1 MGYIHMKFYN
11 GSSHHEHCHWL
22 HPCLLIYGVEKCWD
36 SISIEVASSVHGL
49 LSSLLW
55 LVLHSVAFSYVK
67 CSPDRFSHKWKSLKS
82 FSILTSMSVISK
94 HKHLYSGLKFVIYV
108 YNRKKEKSCSKMWLS
123 WLMLQITF
131 IICAILS
138 LFSSRG
144 YPPSLWCL
152 TSSRNSPYRYEVCAI
167 PASLT
172 VCGVR
177 FGSNLL

>member
-1 MGYIHMKFYN
+1 MKSYVDY
-11 GSSHHEHCHWL
+11 HHEHCHWL

-49 LSSLLW
+49 LSPLLW
-55 LVLHSVAFSYVK
+55 LVLHSGILHFHMSNN
-67 CSPDRFSHKWKSLKS
+67 CNPDRFSHKYKSLNR
-82 FSILTSMSVISK
+82 FSILACQSFLNTIICTVVCNFI
-94 HKHLYSGLKFVIYV
+94 IYV
-108 YNRKKEKSCSKMWLS
+108 YNREKKLFQDLVMSSQFILV
-123 WLMLQITF
+123 IRF

-152 TSSRNSPYRYEVCAI
+152 TSSGNSPCRYEDCTI

-172 VCGVR
+172 VWCA
-177 FGSNLL
+177 FWL